1 MSPTIIDM
9 YYERD
14 ASENVMNRL
23 FNPRTGKITRGLRKN
38 ARFWRDHLIREVE
51 KYKDQY
57 GDDVVLTIQVLS
69 DGSVRGDSQNFVKLA
84 CDAVAKGLGLAG
96 DHRFA
101 VFVLPRTTI
110 KTLERPHIQIKLQNP
125 GEEQADDM
133 PELQ

>member
-1 MSPTIIDM
+1 MSPTKIDM

-69 DGSVRGDSQNFVKLA
+69 DGSIRGDTQNFVKLA
-84 CDAVAKGLGLAG
+84 CDAVAKGLGLPG
-96 DHRFA
+96 DHRFTVRA
-101 VFVLPRTTI
+101 LPRDTRRTMD
-110 KTLERPHIQIKLQNP
+110 RPAIQITLQNP
-125 GEEQADDM
+125 DEEQ
-133 PELQ
+133 ES